1 MNKVSVYRGEAVE
14 LERLLIVVLSIMFKF
29 SPCIYLILD
38 FTRDIARAVRWKI
51 ACFSPKY
58 KVFRISLKFIEPL
71 EPKKVK
77 KRIHS

>member
-38 FTRDIARAVRWKI
+38 FTRDIAREYGEK
-51 ACFSPKY
+51 
-58 KVFRISLKFIEPL
+58 
-71 EPKKVK
+71 
-77 KRIHS
+77 